1 MQDLGSAF
9 RGLAITKAPINCS
22 SGSEGTNTNLP
33 ELVPPQSPLEVLR
46 AAAAFLNR
54 GSKGVSIKIRGGLT
68 PGGGEGHA
76 HSARGPLSCEPPGRS
91 PLMAQ

>member
-9 RGLAITKAPINCS
+9 QGLAIAKTPFNRS
-22 SGSEGTNTNLP
+22 SGSEDTNAYLL

-54 GSKGVSIKIRGGLT
+54 GPKGPTTRFAGI
-68 PGGGEGHA
+68 
-76 HSARGPLSCEPPGRS
+76 
-91 PLMAQ
+91 